1 MMISAPEQLL
11 CLCRKS
17 SIYCRFLPSVDEATI
32 RMSCSREKVATVRCW
47 LFGVSVRV
55 CVCVGVRVGAVSES
69 SYYSSFFSPF
79 GR

>member
-47 LFGVSVRV
+47 LFGVSV
-55 CVCVGVRVGAVSES
+55 CVCV
-69 SYYSSFFSPF
+69 
-79 GR
+79 